1 MTPAFG
7 LYTHIQSNRRRSL
20 FLLATL
26 FSLIYVLAFAGA
38 LGAAALSYDWGLQA
52 LLEQALD
59 DTIAHAP
66 YITAGVLAWI
76 WFAWVFNQRII
87 ALAMPAHSLERSD
100 APALYDMVET
110 LCISRGMAVP
120 RLAVLESAAPNA
132 FASGVNDKQY
142 TITFTRGLIDLLD
155 PAELEAVAAHELT
168 HIRNEDVRMMVVAMI
183 IAGVVSFF
191 CELLFRLMGRSG
203 GFGSSRS
210 SSDSQG
216 KGKGGGAAA
225 IAIALLIVAA
235 AWALSLMI
243 RLALSRSR
251 EFLADAGAVELT
263 KNPDAMISALR
274 KIEGK
279 GEIEEA
285 PSGVMEMC
293 IDNPRSGFAD
303 LFSTHPSMEDRIDAL
318 TRFAGGREELALP
331 E

>member
-20 FLLATL
+20 FLLGTL

-38 LGAAALSYDWGLQA
+38 LGAAAIAYDWSLQA
-52 LLEQALD
+52 LLEQALQ

-66 YITAGVLAWI
+66 YITAGALAWI
-76 WFAWVFNQRII
+76 WFAWVFNQKII
-87 ALAMPAHSLERSD
+87 ALAVPTHSLERSD

-110 LCISRGMAVP
+110 LCISRGMSVP

-142 TITFTRGLIDLLD
+142 TITFTRGLLDLLD

-191 CELLFRLMGRSG
+191 CELLFRVVGRRG
-203 GFGSSRS
+203 GFRSSRRS
-210 SSDSQG
+210 SNSEG

-251 EFLADAGAVELT
+251 EYLADAGAVELT

-274 KIEGK
+274 KIDGN
-279 GEIEEA
+279 GEIDEA

-303 LFSTHPSMEDRIDAL
+303 LFSTHPSMEDRIKAL
-318 TRFAGGREELALP
+318 TLFAGGTEELA
-331 E
+331 